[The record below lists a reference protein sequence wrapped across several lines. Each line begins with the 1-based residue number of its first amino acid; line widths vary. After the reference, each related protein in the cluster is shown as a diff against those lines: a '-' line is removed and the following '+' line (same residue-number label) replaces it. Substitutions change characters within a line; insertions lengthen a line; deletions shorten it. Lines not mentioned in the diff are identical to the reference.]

1 MGVTNNNNKENEMSE
16 SCVIKGEENTRR
28 YQLVVLV
35 KALQI
40 HVLSGGRMRLT
51 RADYIGLARNLGYKG
66 RTAKSLL
73 ADILSKNPDLNRA

>member
-1 MGVTNNNNKENEMSE
+1 
-16 SCVIKGEENTRR
+16 
-28 YQLVVLV
+28 VLV

-40 HVLSGGRMRLT
+40 HVLTGGQMRLT

-73 ADILSKNPDLNRA
+73 ADIISKNPDLNRA

>member
-40 HVLSGGRMRLT
+40 HVLTGGQMRLT